1 MRLDLVTLFPRQAVP
16 MLQGL
21 LRFYNGWDGLFF
33 GASPHLR
40 PEGRRD
46 VDITD
51 RYLLESHGGQT
62 RLTIE
67 IGNCA

>member
-21 LRFYNGWDGLFF
+21 LRFDNGWNGLFF
-33 GASPHLR
+33 GALPHLR
-40 PEGRRD
+40 PEGGRN

-51 RYLLESHGGQT
+51 RHLLESHGKQT
-62 RLTIE
+62 RSPTE
-67 IGNCA
+67 TVNCA